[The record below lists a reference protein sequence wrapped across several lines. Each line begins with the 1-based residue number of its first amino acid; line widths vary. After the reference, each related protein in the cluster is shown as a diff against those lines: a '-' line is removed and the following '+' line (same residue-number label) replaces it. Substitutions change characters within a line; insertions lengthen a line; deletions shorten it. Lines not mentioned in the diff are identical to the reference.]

1 MFGWTDERMWVMED
15 RKSDM
20 RTRQIARLTAG
31 LYEAENR
38 TPNQILLVVFKLVIG
53 LPLISL
59 FFSDLCKMLMNARL
73 QPTTAHLKPIAQML
87 WDHFSARANLDTLV
101 MVKHVKVTVVYFF
114 QPIAES
120 NKY

>member
-1 MFGWTDERMWVMED
+1 
-15 RKSDM
+15 M

-59 FFSDLCKMLMNARL
+59 FFSDLCKMLMV
-73 QPTTAHLKPIAQML
+73 
-87 WDHFSARANLDTLV
+87 LV
-101 MVKHVKVTVVYFF
+101 IGYWFIWLLVYL
-114 QPIAES
+114 
-120 NKY
+120 

>member
-31 LYEAENR
+31 LYEAKNR
-38 TPNQILLVVFKLVIG
+38 TPNEILLVVFKLVIG

-59 FFSDLCKMLMNARL
+59 FFLISVRC
-73 QPTTAHLKPIAQML
+73 
-87 WDHFSARANLDTLV
+87 
-101 MVKHVKVTVVYFF
+101 
-114 QPIAES
+114 
-120 NKY
+120 

>member
-1 MFGWTDERMWVMED
+1 
-15 RKSDM
+15 
-20 RTRQIARLTAG
+20 
-31 LYEAENR
+31 
-38 TPNQILLVVFKLVIG
+38 
-53 LPLISL
+53 
-59 FFSDLCKMLMNARL
+59 MNARL
-73 QPTTAHLKPIAQML
+73 QPTTAHLMLIAQML